1 MEGRYPSGKATDAK
15 RCPSGALVK
24 AVLLNGAMDMARIA
38 DGSEQ
43 YPNKIEGWG
52 RLNLDRSLYV
62 EGEPGYRR
70 VRVLDFWMA
79 NGLAQGESFC
89 RKVKVGSAKE
99 PLHVTLVWTDP
110 PPANVCHKSF
120 VVNDLDLTLTQGA
133 ALYYGNFFN
142 RKTRESQAGGG
153 ADPLNNVEQIL
164 INSPS
169 GEYVLRVSAKQV
181 QGRGAKQGFALV
193 VSGDLG
199 DSEFQSCAD
208 KDKTDVELTETM
220 DTTCFQ

>member
-1 MEGRYPSGKATDAK
+1 MVAHSADRCDLAYSAKPSFCSTSWATPAVAGAAALVRQYFMEGRYPSGKATDAK
-15 RCPSGALVK
+15 HCPSGALVK

-142 RKTRESQAGGG
+142 RKTVGSSKQEG
-153 ADPLNNVEQIL
+153 ARIH
-164 INSPS
+164 
-169 GEYVLRVSAKQV
+169 
-181 QGRGAKQGFALV
+181 
-193 VSGDLG
+193 
-199 DSEFQSCAD
+199 
-208 KDKTDVELTETM
+208 
-220 DTTCFQ
+220 